1 MGDMLV
7 VQSKI
12 KSAVDMRVA
21 GNVGE
26 RLSEKVKEILQK
38 AAERA
43 KANKRGTIM
52 VQDL

>member
-7 VQSKI
+7 VQSKV
-12 KSAVDMRVA
+12 KSSVDMRVA
-21 GNVGE
+21 GNVAPA
-26 RLSEKVKEILQK
+26 LSEKVKELLVR
-38 AAERA
+38 AGERA

>member
-21 GNVGE
+21 GNVASA
-26 RLSEKVKEILQK
+26 LSDKVKEILVK
-38 AAERA
+38 AGERA

-52 VQDL
+52 VQDI